1 MVLFFIAD
9 LALTLAFKLGTWC
22 LGKTYNGIVYLVTY
36 NSQPPKPNTRETM
49 IDDDC
54 TDDFVTMTRQEY
66 DALKHSHDLNHHH
79 SHPHPH
85 DASSEDALVSS
96 ECASLASSSK

>member
-9 LALTLAFKLGTWC
+9 LALTLAFKLSAWC

-36 NSQPPKPNTRETM
+36 KSHPPKSNECETM

-66 DALKHSHDLNHHH
+66 DALKQSHELHHRVA
-79 SHPHPH
+79 SSE
-85 DASSEDALVSS
+85 DELVSSSEDAL
-96 ECASLASSSK
+96 LSSSK